1 MRLDEICIVSEFNV
15 LKTEMSFHVCTRSF
29 KILFGTLAEI
39 SFAGIKHDDSHQ
51 NEQQKTS

>member
-51 NEQQKTS
+51 NEQ